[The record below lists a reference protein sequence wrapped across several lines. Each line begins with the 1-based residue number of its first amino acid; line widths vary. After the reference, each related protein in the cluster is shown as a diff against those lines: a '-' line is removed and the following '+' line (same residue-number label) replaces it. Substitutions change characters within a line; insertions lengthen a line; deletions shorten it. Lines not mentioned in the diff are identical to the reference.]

1 MDLKLRFSVDNKT
14 IKFRL
19 SNSLSLVLYLSNSHH
34 AVLKK
39 FVKFTMLK
47 MKTEPR
53 KDPIWV
59 YPPTLTNDLPPCS
72 RKMLINE
79 ILIKA

>member
-1 MDLKLRFSVDNKT
+1 MGLKFRFSVDNKS
-14 IKFRL
+14 IKD
-19 SNSLSLVLYLSNSHH
+19 SDYSLSLVLYLSNSHH

-47 MKTEPR
+47 MKIEPR